1 QAYAPAEQRALQQA
15 ARRYAAGLK
24 GVVQIPAVMPG
35 QISAW
40 AQYTILLYDADQRR
54 QVQQALAQNGI
65 PSMVYYPA
73 GLHEQPL
80 FRDLPRPPQG
90 YPRSE
95 WVSQRCLSLPMDP
108 YIREAEID
116 LICRVITET
125 ILGKDCEREGEDA
138 HDRKPGV

>member
-1 QAYAPAEQRALQQA
+1 
-15 ARRYAAGLK
+15 
-24 GVVQIPAVMPG
+24 MPG

-95 WVSQRCLSLPMDP
+95 WVSQRCLSLPLDL